1 MVVTKM
7 QHQEI
12 NLPTPFMLLL
22 LAAMIILLIVVA
34 KKEATITIELPDE
47 PKQDDTALRE
57 RYGAFIQS
65 QGKYYN

>member
-1 MVVTKM
+1 MPY
-7 QHQEI
+7 QEI

-34 KKEATITIELPDE
+34 KKAATITIELPDE
-47 PKQDDTALRE
+47 TKQEAPAFRA
-57 RYGAFIQS
+57 RSWAFIQS